1 MNINRN
7 FIAQLL
13 KTVLFTF
20 IIIAIP
26 TKSSAQH
33 FCTDAYII
41 NSLPFNIYNVNTEF
55 ADIDTSLKYCGSALN
70 HGNDTLFEYTPTTN
84 EYIDI
89 ELSNPIISNDALVN
103 IYLIDACTDESFNCI
118 GSATGGVFIIEN
130 ILLTAN
136 HTYYIIVTNT
146 LWGVSSFIFDLEVRN
161 HYGHDVGILEVNEP
175 RSNCELSQNHEVSFD
190 IKNFG
195 NLPAYNFSVKTTVNG
210 IDSIYLFTDT
220 LQPGEVR
227 INFPFERYDL
237 STNTEN
243 SIKGVVIY
251 SIDENINND
260 STYIIVNNLGWENSF
275 PYLEDFETTAH
286 KWVTEWDYYSNSYTS
301 FKYGEPNASII
312 NSASSGTNCFVTNLT
327 GNTYS
332 YEQSRLV
339 GPCFDFSNLSIPVLE
354 FDMWRVLDSTAIAF
368 VEYNNTE
375 TDNWTRLGEVGSG
388 ENWYDPIYGQ
398 NNDSWISNTQ
408 EWVTSKIRLDFLA
421 NEPKV
426 RFRFIYRNQTMNT
439 PEGIAIDNIRIYEAP
454 NRDIGITEILNP
466 YSKCNINTD
475 SITVTITN
483 FSPDSSHSN
492 FVIKAFIDDMYEF
505 IDTVT
510 QTVQANSSITY
521 SFINQYNFNQHKEY
535 KLKVKTYLINEDD
548 ITNDADSILFFN
560 FDNNSLFPYSNDF
573 ETDNG
578 IWYSTGINTSWE
590 YGIPTDS
597 VINSAASGTIIWATN
612 LAGYHNTPE
621 ESFLTS
627 SCFNLS
633 TLTNPIIKFNA
644 NYDLFIEDGITS
656 SYVQMQYS
664 SDYGINWITLGVA
677 GNNWYD
683 AGYSWVEKS
692 NNWIEKNTSLN
703 TLVEFENIQ
712 FRFKLFAFEEK
723 TGFAFDDFSIC
734 DAPKAGFEY
743 TASGRDIII
752 NDTSLNTNSYI
763 WLVNGIQVSTEQN
776 PTIIVDAD
784 STSITQI
791 VINDCYTDTITQTAY
806 TSNIN
811 KLSNGNIKIYPN
823 PTSNLLNIENNKYTI
838 KSIKIISVTG
848 KTMYSAN
855 SIKQNIISID
865 ISNYSKALYLIR
877 IETNN
882 EYYSEILV
890 VE

>member
-286 KWVTEWDYYSNSYTS
+286 KWVTEWDYYSNSYTL
-301 FKYGEPNASII
+301 FIREP
-312 NSASSGTNCFVTNLT
+312 TT
-327 GNTYS
+327 
-332 YEQSRLV
+332 
-339 GPCFDFSNLSIPVLE
+339 
-354 FDMWRVLDSTAIAF
+354 
-368 VEYNNTE
+368 
-375 TDNWTRLGEVGSG
+375 
-388 ENWYDPIYGQ
+388 
-398 NNDSWISNTQ
+398 
-408 EWVTSKIRLDFLA
+408 
-421 NEPKV
+421 
-426 RFRFIYRNQTMNT
+426 RFI
-439 PEGIAIDNIRIYEAP
+439 P
-454 NRDIGITEILNP
+454 
-466 YSKCNINTD
+466 
-475 SITVTITN
+475 
-483 FSPDSSHSN
+483 
-492 FVIKAFIDDMYEF
+492 
-505 IDTVT
+505 
-510 QTVQANSSITY
+510 
-521 SFINQYNFNQHKEY
+521 
-535 KLKVKTYLINEDD
+535 
-548 ITNDADSILFFN
+548 
-560 FDNNSLFPYSNDF
+560 
-573 ETDNG
+573 
-578 IWYSTGINTSWE
+578 
-590 YGIPTDS
+590 
-597 VINSAASGTIIWATN
+597 
-612 LAGYHNTPE
+612 
-621 ESFLTS
+621 
-627 SCFNLS
+627 
-633 TLTNPIIKFNA
+633 
-644 NYDLFIEDGITS
+644 
-656 SYVQMQYS
+656 
-664 SDYGINWITLGVA
+664 
-677 GNNWYD
+677 
-683 AGYSWVEKS
+683 
-692 NNWIEKNTSLN
+692 
-703 TLVEFENIQ
+703 LV
-712 FRFKLFAFEEK
+712 
-723 TGFAFDDFSIC
+723 
-734 DAPKAGFEY
+734 
-743 TASGRDIII
+743 
-752 NDTSLNTNSYI
+752 
-763 WLVNGIQVSTEQN
+763 
-776 PTIIVDAD
+776 
-784 STSITQI
+784 
-791 VINDCYTDTITQTAY
+791 
-806 TSNIN
+806 
-811 KLSNGNIKIYPN
+811 
-823 PTSNLLNIENNKYTI
+823 
-838 KSIKIISVTG
+838 
-848 KTMYSAN
+848 
-855 SIKQNIISID
+855 
-865 ISNYSKALYLIR
+865 
-877 IETNN
+877 
-882 EYYSEILV
+882 
-890 VE
+890 